1 MLLHLPDWPVSQALA
16 LLKDQTLSCL
26 FITLILFSTWLYY
39 LLGLLWERQLQ
50 TVVLSICFLPPRADA
65 STRAAFPRCPTAWSS
80 QLPRG
85 RERCLNKAWLLSVVR
100 RAGWGLKRRQCQA
113 TPRAALPQA
122 GQGYSFL
129 SGSSENRG
137 HSCLCSFS
145 LRLFLGSIP
154 VQYLG
159 LVRSRDFIRQCCSR
173 SWGLRSHPGPKSV
186 PRPTPRQGNHRQKR
200 SLKDYS
206 TFEIKRGRGGVPTPS
221 PGLSTILSPG
231 H

>member
-65 STRAAFPRCPTAWSS
+65 STRAAFPRCPHRLV
-80 QLPRG
+80 LPAPLG
-85 RERCLNKAWLLSVVR
+85 TGAMFKQ
-100 RAGWGLKRRQCQA
+100 GLA
-113 TPRAALPQA
+113 P
-122 GQGYSFL
+122 L
-129 SGSSENRG
+129 SGEEGRLGAKEKAMPSNSQGSPATGWPGVQWLFLVCSSENRG

-145 LRLFLGSIP
+145 LRLFLGSIKI
-154 VQYLG
+154 QCLG

-173 SWGLRSHPGPKSV
+173 S
-186 PRPTPRQGNHRQKR
+186 
-200 SLKDYS
+200 
-206 TFEIKRGRGGVPTPS
+206 
-221 PGLSTILSPG
+221 
-231 H
+231 